1 MEIEDA
7 NRRQRRIY
15 NREFNL
21 PTINESNR
29 SERESPALYSE
40 STSVSPSTGS
50 SSSTAAAIVTSR
62 NTVQLQSVRDRP
74 MRTAS
79 ESSSSGSLGMQTPSS
94 NLVGTTRMLASNEIS
109 PNLLNEGW
117 NIYSQEI
124 ETPNIDSVEVI
135 GNNDDSN
142 TSGDARYDSALQW
155 WSSLG
160 NPGTNDSSTL
170 RNRRGR

>member
-1 MEIEDA
+1 
-7 NRRQRRIY
+7 
-15 NREFNL
+15 
-21 PTINESNR
+21 
-29 SERESPALYSE
+29 
-40 STSVSPSTGS
+40 
-50 SSSTAAAIVTSR
+50 
-62 NTVQLQSVRDRP
+62 
-74 MRTAS
+74 
-79 ESSSSGSLGMQTPSS
+79 
-94 NLVGTTRMLASNEIS
+94 MLASNEIS